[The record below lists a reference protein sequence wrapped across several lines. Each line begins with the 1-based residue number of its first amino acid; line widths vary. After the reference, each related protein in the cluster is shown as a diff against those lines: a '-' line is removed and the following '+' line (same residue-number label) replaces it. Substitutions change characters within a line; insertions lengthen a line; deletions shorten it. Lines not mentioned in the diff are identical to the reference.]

1 MTRRALS
8 LLTMVL
14 VGAAL
19 LLLASCEEPADS
31 TADETPAA
39 AATQEAPASATA
51 QPTATQEPT
60 ASATIQPTATPEP
73 SVTATPSPAPT
84 VAATP
89 TPTATPTAK
98 VITPSATAT
107 PAVTATPTATPEPT
121 ASEMVA
127 ECLDAQQL
135 VREYFE
141 VYGASVD
148 FQDADCSWM
157 MGGRVA
163 EYTRIDGD
171 GTLAY
176 AIWHIWFDNSRH
188 GPDACRVWFVEG
200 RALPHLP
207 SLGDARL
214 VSCNSVSGAP

>member
-14 VGAAL
+14 AIVAL
-19 LLLASCEEPADS
+19 LLLASCEEPVDG
-31 TADETPAA
+31 TAGETPTA
-39 AATQEAPASATA
+39 AATPEPTASATA

-60 ASATIQPTATPEP
+60 ASATVQPTATPEP

-89 TPTATPTAK
+89 TPTAA
-98 VITPSATAT
+98 VT
-107 PAVTATPTATPEPT
+107 PAVTATPTATLEPT
-121 ASEMVA
+121 ASGVVA

-157 MGGRVA
+157 LGGRVA
-163 EYTRIDGD
+163 EYIRLDGE

>member
-19 LLLASCEEPADS
+19 LLLASCEEPVDG

-39 AATQEAPASATA
+39 AATPETPASATA

-60 ASATIQPTATPEP
+60 ASATVQPTATPEP

-89 TPTATPTAK
+89 TPTATVTPT
-98 VITPSATAT
+98 
-107 PAVTATPTATPEPT
+107 VTATPTATPEPT

-148 FQDADCSWM
+148 FQDVDCSWM

-163 EYTRIDGD
+163 EYIRSDGD

-176 AIWHIWFDNSRH
+176 AIWHIWFDNSLY
-188 GPDACRVWFVEG
+188 GPDGCRVWFVEG

>member
-8 LLTMVL
+8 LLAMVL
-14 VGAAL
+14 AVAAL
-19 LLLASCEEPADS
+19 LLLASCTDPADS

-84 VAATP
+84 MAATP

-107 PAVTATPTATPEPT
+107 PAATPTATPSPT